1 MGVIGVPAFFVL
13 ILGIVALKRGHLS
26 WARIT
31 NRRTAGIV
39 TGVAGVV
46 LVTAVALDPPPP
58 APVAAPAPVTTTTS
72 TAPATTAVPTTITPA
87 PATTAVAPPSTI
99 APTQTTAARAT
110 STTVTPPVVPAI
122 VYPPTTLDQFKA
134 FARTG
139 NPTAIH
145 PYKSEA
151 VGAVGICPQPRIEA
165 TADANLPVRELQA
178 DEAAFF
184 LQRGYLD
191 QNCGGVLFLFD
202 SPSTSHDGGYNV
214 GRVLYD
220 VGSSDPAHRLEV
232 DTSDITPAGSFTLNY

>member
-1 MGVIGVPAFFVL
+1 MGFIGVPTFFVL
-13 ILGIVALKRGHLS
+13 IVGLVALKRGHLS

-31 NRRTAGIV
+31 SRRTAGIV
-39 TGVAGVV
+39 SGIAGVV
-46 LVTAVALDPPPP
+46 LVVAVAIDPGTTSPP
-58 APVAAPAPVTTTTS
+58 PVAAPAPVTTT
-72 TAPATTAVPTTITPA
+72 ATTAPTTTPSTTTTQ
-87 PATTAVAPPSTI
+87 PSTTAPTTTQPSTTAPTTTVVVAPPPV
-99 APTQTTAARAT
+99 APAA
-110 STTVTPPVVPAI
+110 

-134 FARTG
+134 FARSG

-145 PYKSEA
+145 PYKSDA

-165 TADANLPVRELQA
+165 TADVNLPVRELQA

-184 LQRGYLD
+184 LRRGYLD
-191 QNCGGVLFLFD
+191 QNCGGVLFLYD
-202 SPSTSHDGGYNV
+202 SPSTSHDSGYNV

>member
-1 MGVIGVPAFFVL
+1 MTDQPPPQRSDGPQWGPIPERHQSGYVPPKRKRRWPWIVVGVFAVIFIAGAIGNMVSPPKPTVAAVPA
-13 ILGIVALKRGHLS
+13 
-26 WARIT
+26 
-31 NRRTAGIV
+31 IV
-39 TGVAGVV
+39 T
-46 LVTAVALDPPPP
+46 
-58 APVAAPAPVTTTTS
+58 
-72 TAPATTAVPTTITPA
+72 
-87 PATTAVAPPSTI
+87 PSTI
-99 APTQTTAARAT
+99 APTTPPSTTAAAT
-110 STTVTPPVVPAI
+110 MTTAPTTTVVVAPAPVVPAA

-134 FARTG
+134 FARSG

-165 TADANLPVRELQA
+165 TADANLPVRVLQA

-191 QNCGGVLFLFD
+191 QNCGGVLFLYD
-202 SPSTSHDGGYNV
+202 SPTTSHDEGFNV

-232 DTSDITPAGSFTLNY
+232 DTSDITPAGSFTLTY

>member
-1 MGVIGVPAFFVL
+1 MGFISVPAFFVL
-13 ILGIVALKRGHLS
+13 VLGIVALVRGHLS

-39 TGVAGVV
+39 SGVAGVV
-46 LVTAVALDPPPP
+46 WAVAVAIDPGTTSPP
-58 APVAAPAPVTTTTS
+58 PVAAPAPVTTT
-72 TAPATTAVPTTITPA
+72 ATTA
-87 PATTAVAPPSTI
+87 AT
-99 APTQTTAARAT
+99 
-110 STTVTPPVVPAI
+110 TTVTPQPTASSKVPVPTTTVAPPPTTTVPPPVAPVV

-134 FARTG
+134 FARSG

-151 VGAVGICPQPRIEA
+151 VGAVGICPQPRVEA

-178 DEAAFF
+178 DESAFF

-191 QNCGGVLFLFD
+191 QDCGGVLFLFD